1 MVHKL
6 NKTKVILIFL
16 VLLVSTSLTYVVLQE
31 FRNNYSIVKISAN
44 KTNGS
49 DTSYKIS
56 NEILNFLKSKI

>member
-31 FRNNYSIVKISAN
+31 FRNNYSIVKISVN

-56 NEILNFLKSKI
+56 NEILNFLNQKI